1 VGPLS
6 SVFVAALDA
15 KVSAQAKAIRD
26 LEEQLRDTFD
36 ASRGVWPEIVVR
48 DRDFVRHLAGCMAGE
63 PNLQAAL
70 RAIRGPDLYLA
81 FACAS
86 GDNSAIVVFERDL
99 LLEVRPA
106 LSRMR
111 LDRST
116 VDDVKQLVR
125 QKLLMRDGA
134 TPPKIAEYA
143 GRGPLESWVR
153 VVAAR
158 TALTLLRKS
167 GKISERP
174 LAESALRD
182 VASGASPEIDLVR
195 ARYAGEF
202 TAALEE
208 TLKSLPA
215 HDRTVLRLHFVDGL
229 NIEQIGV
236 IYRVHRSTVARWI
249 ARSRGELLEQT
260 RAILAKRLRLTESEF
275 GSLMGAVRSQLHM
288 SLHRVLGDDDP

>member
-6 SVFVAALDA
+6 SVFVAALDP
-15 KVSAQAKAIRD
+15 KVSHQAQALPD

-48 DRDFVRHLAGCMAGE
+48 DRDFVAHLAGCMAGE

-81 FACAS
+81 FACATGKS
-86 GDNSAIVVFERDL
+86 TAIGIFERDL
-99 LLEVRPA
+99 LREVRPA

-125 QKLLMRDGA
+125 QKLLMPDGA
-134 TPPKIAEYA
+134 APPKIAEYA

-153 VVAAR
+153 VVAVR
-158 TALTLLRKS
+158 TALSLLRKS

-182 VASGASPEIDLVR
+182 VPGAADPEGDLVR
-195 ARYAGEF
+195 SRYAGEF

-215 HDRTVLRLHFVDGL
+215 HDRTILRLHFVDGL

-236 IYRVHRSTVARWI
+236 IHRVHRSTVARWI
-249 ARSRGELLEQT
+249 ARSRDALLEQT
-260 RAILAKRLRLTESEF
+260 RSLLAKRLRLTESEF
-275 GSLMGAVRSQLHM
+275 GSLMGAVRSQLHV
-288 SLHRVLGDDDP
+288 SLHRVLGIEDP